1 MSSSDQT
8 HDATAI
14 RDRIRDGSIN
24 ADLLWT
30 LGQAF
35 GRTGSR
41 PLSVTSWVHSR
52 QPEAD
57 SGLDLSAEEVASLHA
72 ALVQLIDDHAPHP
85 ETPLAVWA
93 VGKLA
98 RPDDEALFRRCVRR
112 GLEGDDDLLY
122 QAIISLSN
130 LDALPAGIT
139 SFAAHDVDANR
150 EIGRRYLE
158 SGPRGMDG

>member
-8 HDATAI
+8 PDATAI
-14 RDRIRDGSIN
+14 RDRIRDGSID
-24 ADLLWT
+24 ADLLWS

-35 GRTGSR
+35 GRTGSSS
-41 PLSVTSWVHSR
+41 PSVTSWVHSGE
-52 QPEAD
+52 PEVD
-57 SGLDLSAEEVASLHA
+57 SGLDLSADEVASLHT
-72 ALVQLIDDHAPHP
+72 ALVRLIEDEATHP

-122 QAIISLSN
+122 QAIIGLSN

-139 SFAAHDVDANR
+139 SFAALDVEVNR

-158 SGPRGMDG
+158 GGPRETDC